1 MARTDNLTNFL
12 TDVAGA
18 IRTKKG
24 TTNPILASDFD
35 TEIANLPSGG
45 GATIT
50 KGLVINSYDE
60 DGYATDASIVGM
72 TEIPG
77 YFMYYAMNVNTSGD
91 YTYESVF
98 ARIRGDLHLPKNL
111 TKIGTFAF
119 ASCAT
124 LALKSLPENVS
135 SLGIRTFGNCT
146 NLALESLP
154 EGLTS
159 IPERCFY
166 ACPNIIL
173 KSLPSKIKSIGPYA
187 FSSCTKL
194 ALESLPE
201 GLTSIATNA
210 FYNCPTIKVKRIPSG
225 VTQLT
230 AQTFYGCTGLTEMTI
245 EGNITSIGQK
255 SFYNCTNLEKVI
267 LPNVTMVPTL
277 ANKDVFTNTPIA
289 SGTGNIYVPDELV
302 DTFKAATNWSTY
314 ADQIKGIIYLN
325 PETAPSVL
333 LLHAEDFTDSSINNL
348 TINNN
353 NVSIVDGGKFG
364 KCFYNDSTNYVETT
378 LPNALGNNFTIDFWI
393 KLNAYP
399 TISEKFAVP
408 FSIGEYNDG
417 VYFQLETSTTSKKL
431 YVWLGNKNNS
441 IDADK
446 IPLNTWTHLAVTFDG
461 KKYDFYLN
469 GERQFELENIVHTS
483 QVNLN
488 LFRSGGSV
496 TLGRH
501 FKGYIDEVKI
511 VEAVRWTDN
520 FTPPAEP
527 YS

>member
-1 MARTDNLTNFL
+1 MIEAKESLIGNINASDSLQGSLNKAIEYVSPTTQEKSITPTKEVQEVKPDEGIFALSKVIVEAVTNEI
-12 TDVAGA
+12 DEN
-18 IRTKKG
+18 IKPENIKKG
-24 TTNPILASDFD
+24 VEILGVVGTS
-35 TEIANLPSGG
+35 E
-45 GATIT
+45 GATT
-50 KGLVINSYDE
+50 VEKGLVINSYDDE
-60 DGYATDASIVGM
+60 GYPTDVSIVGM

-98 ARIRGDLHLPKNL
+98 ARVRGNLHLPKNL

-173 KSLPSKIKSIGPYA
+173 KSLPSKIKSIGTYA
-187 FSSCTKL
+187 FSTCTKL

-210 FYNCPTIKVKRIPSG
+210 FYNCPTIKVKKIPSG

-230 AQTFYGCTGLTEMTI
+230 TQTFYGCTGLTEMTI

-267 LPNVTMVPTL
+267 LPNVTKVPTL

-289 SGTGNIYVPDELV
+289 DGTGYIYINDNFLSAC
-302 DTFKAATNWSTY
+302 KIATNWSAY
-314 ADQIKGIIYLN
+314 AEQIKG
-325 PETAPSVL
+325 
-333 LLHAEDFTDSSINNL
+333 
-348 TINNN
+348 
-353 NVSIVDGGKFG
+353 VS
-364 KCFYNDSTNYVETT
+364 E
-378 LPNALGNNFTIDFWI
+378 
-393 KLNAYP
+393 
-399 TISEKFAVP
+399 
-408 FSIGEYNDG
+408 
-417 VYFQLETSTTSKKL
+417 
-431 YVWLGNKNNS
+431 
-441 IDADK
+441 
-446 IPLNTWTHLAVTFDG
+446 LA
-461 KKYDFYLN
+461 
-469 GERQFELENIVHTS
+469 
-483 QVNLN
+483 
-488 LFRSGGSV
+488 
-496 TLGRH
+496 
-501 FKGYIDEVKI
+501 
-511 VEAVRWTDN
+511 
-520 FTPPAEP
+520 
-527 YS
+527 